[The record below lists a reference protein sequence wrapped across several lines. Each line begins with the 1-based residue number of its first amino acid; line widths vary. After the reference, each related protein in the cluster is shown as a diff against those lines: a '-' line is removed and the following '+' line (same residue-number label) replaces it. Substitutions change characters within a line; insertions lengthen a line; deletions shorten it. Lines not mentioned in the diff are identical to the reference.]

1 MKDLVDDGPS
11 EPLFTPSVMPEA
23 EPVRQA
29 PAPQVNA
36 QPPQP
41 ASQAYAQPHT
51 PPAQPPQ
58 PQFQQPA
65 PQPQESLIH
74 PLLMRNGDSRPLQR
88 PSTPL
93 PSLDLLTPP
102 PAEVEPVDTFALEQ
116 MARLVEARLADFR
129 IKADVV
135 NYSPPG
141 DHPFRTESGAGRKS
155 GTYF

>member
-1 MKDLVDDGPS
+1 MTSPS

-29 PAPQVNA
+29 PAPQVA

-88 PSTPL
+88 P
-93 PSLDLLTPP
+93 
-102 PAEVEPVDTFALEQ
+102 V
-116 MARLVEARLADFR
+116 RRCR
-129 IKADVV
+129 RWIC
-135 NYSPPG
+135 
-141 DHPFRTESGAGRKS
+141 
-155 GTYF
+155 